1 MKQIK
6 TLNKVYHQK
15 LSVEEAYQLLFNV
28 KVKLKQTHF
37 VKVKFR
43 FKDHPIFTGIF
54 SLFTIL
60 PIPAGLIKFFIK
72 RKSLDNDFITNKD
85 LIQLITSKHVY
96 IEVDSK
102 DAYIKIKTI

>member
-37 VKVKFR
+37 IKVKFH
-43 FKDHPIFTGIF
+43 FKEHPIFTGIC

-60 PIPAGLIKFFIK
+60 PIPTGLIKFFIK

-96 IEVDSK
+96 IEVDSE
-102 DAYIKIKTI
+102 DAYIKIKTL